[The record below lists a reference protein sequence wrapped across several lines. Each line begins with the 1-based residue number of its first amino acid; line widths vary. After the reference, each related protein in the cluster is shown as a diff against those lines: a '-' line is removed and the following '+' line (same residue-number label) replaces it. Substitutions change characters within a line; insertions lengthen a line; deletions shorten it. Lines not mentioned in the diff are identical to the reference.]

1 MIDKQGYIFD
11 LDGTLALS
19 QHFHYVAYNIV
30 LKEEGIMYTR
40 EEDLALY
47 AGQGSEKIFPAVFK
61 KNGRRI
67 TAKKTLQLVHRKR
80 EAYQELI
87 ENEPIKSVKGIIQY
101 LEKLQKQKKKII
113 IATGNRR
120 NPTEIIL
127 RKTGLQHFFPKIL
140 TIEDS
145 KKPKPGPDIFLLALT
160 ELQLESN
167 QCIIF
172 EDAVNGIQAALASGI
187 ECIGVATNV
196 SEKKLKAAGAVKVIQ
211 DYTELL

>member
-47 AGQGSEKIFPAVFK
+47 AGQGSEKIFP
-61 KNGRRI
+61 
-67 TAKKTLQLVHRKR
+67 
-80 EAYQELI
+80 
-87 ENEPIKSVKGIIQY
+87 
-101 LEKLQKQKKKII
+101 
-113 IATGNRR
+113 RR